1 METSSQTL
9 DEEMTAIAQ
18 AIDDA
23 VATVDQGHSVDLA
36 ALGKRVDGLCMGLL
50 TLPATDARRIGAR
63 LPAITEILDRI
74 ARILLDRQASATS
87 ASSDS
92 PLLHEQ
98 AARAYGTSMTRVR
111 RQPRES

>member
-1 METSSQTL
+1 METSAQIL

-63 LPAITEILDRI
+63 LPAITEVLDRI
-74 ARILLDRQASATS
+74 AQILLDRRTS
-87 ASSDS
+87 AVSVPSDS
-92 PLLHEQ
+92 PVSHGQ
-98 AARAYGTSMTRVR
+98 AARAYGTSMMRAR
-111 RQPRES
+111 R